1 MSRDPRAHFL
11 IATLTGVTLL
21 IAAVFVGVRS
31 VFFPPHFRGWGEVT
45 ADRTIAGWMISKG
58 APSARV
64 EVQLYIDNRFVADAI
79 ADLPRPD
86 VVTAGYTQDPRCGYQ
101 FKIPPLAPG
110 THEGRIYA
118 LHKVGTGTYR
128 TLQLTGNP
136 LHFSV
141 DADTK

>member
-1 MSRDPRAHFL
+1 M
-11 IATLTGVTLL
+11 
-21 IAAVFVGVRS
+21 AAVFVGFRS
-31 VFFPPHFRGWGEVT
+31 VFFPPSFRGWGEVT
-45 ADRTIAGWMISKG
+45 ADRMIAGWMINKG

-64 EVQLYIDNRFVADAI
+64 EVQLYIDDRFVAAAI

-86 VVTAGYTQDPRCGYQ
+86 VVAAGYTQDPRCGYR

-118 LHKVGTGTYR
+118 LHKIGTGTYR

-141 DADTK
+141 DAGTK